1 MSNRIVYEG
10 KTVAQWA
17 KELGV
22 CRNTLHMR
30 AAVLGSFAAAVA
42 MGPNNRPSVKHEGK
56 TAANWAREL
65 GITRQAMQQRIARHG
80 SLEAAVVLGGRNKP
94 GRKPKAEL

>member
-1 MSNRIVYEG
+1 MSNAIVYQG
-10 KTVAQWA
+10 KTLSQWA
-17 KELGV
+17 RELGIH
-22 CRNTLHMR
+22 RTTINKR
-30 AAVLGSFAAAVA
+30 AAARGSIGSALE
-42 MGPNNRPSVKHEGK
+42 MGPHNRPSVKHEGK